1 MSNDFRTGRSQEKDH
16 FSKFGTLVMSSVTKW
31 QDYFF
36 PYLASYNNENLPQSI
51 KSLLHSYKISNG
63 KIPQNLKFLPNLAT
77 LIFSD

>member
-36 PYLASYNNENLPQSI
+36 PYLASYNNENLHKSI
-51 KSLLHSYKISNG
+51 KSLHIHTK
-63 KIPQNLKFLPNLAT
+63 
-77 LIFSD
+77 